1 MLLVLAVL
9 VACSEAK
16 RGPDAAERYAI
27 FARHPSTAAE
37 KCAEAAK
44 VAEAYLYDK
53 DEAKYDHWHSMSEMN
68 CLVDQA
74 RRLNHRE
81 GIRR

>member
-1 MLLVLAVL
+1 MLAG
-9 VACSEAK
+9 CGEAR

-37 KCAEAAK
+37 KCAKAAK
-44 VAEAYLYDK
+44 VAAAYLHDK
-53 DEAKYDHWHSMSEMN
+53 DEASYEHWNSVSEMH

-74 RRLNHRE
+74 RRLNHQE
-81 GIRR
+81 GIQR